1 LSPEQVELALTEAG
15 WSLQEEG
22 GYSSHKYFIVGHDDE
37 HTSITAH
44 SWVWEKET
52 HVFVL
57 SDQRTERVYW
67 VHAIPTPWQ
76 AKLLLEER
84 GSLLKE
90 EEVPTPSV
98 PLAAGSSHSVSKSSH
113 IGALNI

>member
-1 LSPEQVELALTEAG
+1 
-15 WSLQEEG
+15 
-22 GYSSHKYFIVGHDDE
+22 
-37 HTSITAH
+37 
-44 SWVWEKET
+44 VWEKDS
-52 HVFVL
+52 HVFEL

-76 AKLLLEER
+76 AKLLLEEH

-90 EEVPTPSV
+90 EEVTTHSV
-98 PLAAGSSHSVSKSSH
+98 ALAAGSSHSVSKSLH